1 MSSTT
6 STELAELGEVK
17 MCLNACKT
25 IKYIIV
31 RKVLRSYLNEHFI
44 LEEALGW
51 IAGIIL
57 LILVKKAGPAISGHK
72 IFWVKIAYV
81 SSMAVGLM
89 PLSSV
94 MTISAGTVNTRT
106 ADWTSRSPQDKSI
119 EQSHHD
125 RNHVQFFGQIRVLVL
140 GLDVCA

>member
-1 MSSTT
+1 M
-6 STELAELGEVK
+6 ELAELGEVK

-31 RKVLRSYLNEHFI
+31 RKVIRSYPNEHFI

-57 LILVKKAGPAISGHK
+57 LILVKKVGPAISSHK
-72 IFWVKIAYV
+72 KFWVKIVYV

-119 EQSHHD
+119 EQLHRD
-125 RNHVQFFGQIRVLVL
+125 RNHVQFFGQIQVLVL